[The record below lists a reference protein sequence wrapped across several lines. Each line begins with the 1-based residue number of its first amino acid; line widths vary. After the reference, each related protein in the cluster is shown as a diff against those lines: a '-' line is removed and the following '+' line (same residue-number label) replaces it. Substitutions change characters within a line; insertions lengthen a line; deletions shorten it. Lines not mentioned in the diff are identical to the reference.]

1 MKIRRA
7 FLTLFVL
14 MLWTGL
20 ATSGAKA
27 DIIYTYTGNAFT
39 TNNTG
44 DSSITNIT
52 FWFTTASLIPDNT
65 SNYSYSLFDG
75 GVPGN
80 VLEYYMSDGV
90 DTVMGSTT
98 GLGGF
103 IDTDSNGN
111 ITNWEAQAVAVTDG
125 TSWYLYTYGSG
136 GDLTSLSPSGPI
148 GTYASNTTS
157 GSWAEAV
164 DAPEPSTFALLALG
178 GAILAFAKRQR
189 IRSFLTKPV

>member
-52 FWFTTASLIPDNT
+52 LWFTTASLIPDNT
-65 SNYSYSLFDG
+65 STFSLCDLCG
-75 GVPGN
+75 PPEDI
-80 VLEYYMSDGV
+80 LQYYMSDGV
-90 DTVMGSTT
+90 DSVMGTT
-98 GLGGF
+98 GLEGYVS
-103 IDTDSNGN
+103 TDSNGN
-111 ITNWEAQAVAVTDG
+111 ITNWEAQAVAVTNG
-125 TSWYLYTYGSG
+125 TSWYLSTYGTG
-136 GDLTSLSPSGPI
+136 GDSTSLSPSGPI

-157 GSWAEAV
+157 GSWAEAF